1 MVWLPDNFY
10 MIITLNK
17 VGLSLMAETEI
28 NKTVD
33 SELNSSKRNVWIF
46 QGNPK
51 KYEVYNSLLDESLKE
66 DTWLVSR
73 YRDDIRIGD
82 IALIWKAGQR
92 SGIYAVGEILTNP
105 QEMYDPPESRK
116 YWKSEVD
123 KNKKAVRVLIQYK
136 LKLRLTNALFS
147 KELRLISELRNM
159 EIFKQHKEQI
169 LELVH
174 LNGI

>member
-1 MVWLPDNFY
+1 M
-10 MIITLNK
+10 NK

-82 IALIWKAGQR
+82 ITLIWKAGQR
-92 SGIYAVGEILTNP
+92 SGI
-105 QEMYDPPESRK
+105 
-116 YWKSEVD
+116 
-123 KNKKAVRVLIQYK
+123 
-136 LKLRLTNALFS
+136 
-147 KELRLISELRNM
+147 
-159 EIFKQHKEQI
+159 
-169 LELVH
+169 
-174 LNGI
+174 